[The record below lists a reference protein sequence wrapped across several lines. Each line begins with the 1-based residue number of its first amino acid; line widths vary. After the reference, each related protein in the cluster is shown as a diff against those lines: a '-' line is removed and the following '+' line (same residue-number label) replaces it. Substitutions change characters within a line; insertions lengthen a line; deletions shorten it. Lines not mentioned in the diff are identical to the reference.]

1 MVMLRSVRVYGMARA
16 AGDLIEQGAPAFD
29 TALPILSQM
38 LKAEVAEREVRSIAC
53 RMKAARFPACE
64 VPAGFD
70 PASGEVNGAMV
81 RRLHRCAFIEGAHNV
96 VAAGGR
102 GTGTTHIAA
111 ALGVRAVEHHR
122 RKVRFFS
129 TVDTVNLL
137 EQQKALNKAERLP
150 RLDPVILDEPGYLPF
165 GPSGGA
171 LLFHLIS
178 KLYERT
184 GVVITTNLNFS
195 ERAACSAI
203 PG

>member
-1 MVMLRSVRVYGMARA
+1 M
-16 AGDLIEQGAPAFD
+16 
-29 TALPILSQM
+29 
-38 LKAEVAEREVRSIAC
+38 
-53 RMKAARFPACE
+53 
-64 VPAGFD
+64 
-70 PASGEVNGAMV
+70 

-96 VAAGGR
+96 VAAGGP
-102 GTGTTHIAA
+102 GSGTTHIAA

-137 EQQKALNKAERLP
+137 EQEKALNRAGRLP
-150 RLDPVILDEPGYLPF
+150 RLDLVAGIPAVRSV
-165 GPSGGA
+165 SGGA
-171 LLFHLIS
+171 LLFHLLS

-195 ERAACSAI
+195 ERAACSAM